1 MNKEEVYNL
10 LEKKNITFE
19 KTEHKAVFNMQEVSE
34 IELPY
39 PEYEAKNLFLV
50 DDKKQNYYLLTVSNN
65 KKVNIKGFRKKIG
78 ARPLSFASQ
87 ESLLEILNLKQGSV
101 SPLGV
106 LNDVNH
112 IVKVFID
119 SSFKDKMIGVH
130 PNENTTTVWLKT
142 VDLFNLIK
150 ECGNVV
156 EFIEFD

>member
-1 MNKEEVYNL
+1 MDKEEAYNL
-10 LEKKNITFE
+10 LEKKNIAFE

-50 DDKKQNYYLLTVSNN
+50 DDKKQNFYLLTVSNN
-65 KKVNIKGFRKKIG
+65 KKVNIKDFRKKIG
-78 ARPLSFASQ
+78 TRPLSFASQ
-87 ESLLEILNLKQGSV
+87 ESLLEILDLKQGSV

-119 SSFKDKMIGVH
+119 SSFEDKMIGVR
-130 PNENTTTVWLKT
+130 PNENTATVWLKT